1 MGLGAGRWF
10 GPVPPPLAQ
19 GPGKG
24 DESAMLK
31 QQAEA
36 MSLQL
41 RQIQERI
48 KQLEEEG

>member
-1 MGLGAGRWF
+1 
-10 GPVPPPLAQ
+10 
-19 GPGKG
+19 
-24 DESAMLK
+24 MLK

-48 KQLEEEG
+48 DQLDSEQKG